1 MERLEE
7 IRKLYLYRAT
17 KNTTYPEVDWL
28 IAEVDRLRT
37 KYESSNP
44 RCNKG
49 HINNLPLALW
59 DCPTCVTELRAAL
72 AAKEEALRLFQAST
86 RTYMILVERMG
97 SWTHDPEGLLPE
109 MKRIS
114 GELLALST
122 PTPAEEK

>member
-7 IRKLYLYRAT
+7 IRKKWPHLMLSEHGHE
-17 KNTTYPEVDWL
+17 KCCIDILDL
-28 IAEVDRLRT
+28 IAEVDRLRAIVEEQHT
-37 KYESSNP
+37 LFTNAVK
-44 RCNKG
+44 
-49 HINNLPLALW
+49 
-59 DCPTCVTELRAAL
+59 ELEAAL